1 MAIDPS
7 NMNMSQLLAA
17 EAEDLV
23 NPLPI
28 GYYSPEFSRRRA
40 AMLAAERAP
49 LTRASRQQMPV
60 GATGIRGADVKRWG
74 ELQGRLAAGAAEAAQ
89 RADIRQRQEMEGA
102 ALKRFRD
109 AARAEDATKL
119 AQMKLRQSIGR
130 TIGTMSQEGSDIGFA
145 LAGRAKEH
153 QEGLRERGKEL
164 ASHMGK
170 QQSYLDTL
178 SDINIAQPIEA
189 YKERGLVFDRG
200 IPAPSLDVSNRHW
213 LDYNFGTV
221 ENPIDR
227 PIYAGVP
234 DTVPFSYAD
243 TLSSDS

>member
-1 MAIDPS
+1 
-7 NMNMSQLLAA
+7 
-17 EAEDLV
+17 
-23 NPLPI
+23 
-28 GYYSPEFSRRRA
+28 
-40 AMLAAERAP
+40 
-49 LTRASRQQMPV
+49 
-60 GATGIRGADVKRWG
+60 
-74 ELQGRLAAGAAEAAQ
+74 
-89 RADIRQRQEMEGA
+89 MEGA

-164 ASHMGK
+164 ASQMGR
-170 QQSYLDTL
+170 QGTYLDAL
-178 SDINIAQPIEA
+178 SDINLSQPLQRLQEG
-189 YKERGLVFDRG
+189 GLVFDRG

-213 LDYNFGTV
+213 LDYDFST
-221 ENPIDR
+221 DR
-227 PIYAGVP
+227 PLYAGVP

>member
-1 MAIDPS
+1 MAINPAD
-7 NMNMSQLLAA
+7 MNMSQLLAA

-49 LTRASRQQMPV
+49 LVRASRQQMPV

-74 ELQGRLAAGAAEAAQ
+74 ELQGRLAAGAAEVAQ

-130 TIGTMSQEGSDIGFA
+130 TIGGMSQEGSDIGFA

-164 ASHMGK
+164 ASQMGR
-170 QQSYLDTL
+170 QGTYLDAL
-178 SDINIAQPIEA
+178 SDINLSQPIES
-189 YKERGLVFDRG
+189 YYERGGPLFDRG

-213 LDYNFGTV
+213 LDYDFST
-221 ENPIDR
+221 DR
-227 PIYAGVP
+227 PLYAGVP

>member
-89 RADIRQRQEMEGA
+89 RADIRQRQEMGAA

-109 AARAEDATKL
+109 AARAEDATRL

-130 TIGTMSQEGSDIGFA
+130 TIGGMSQEGSDIGFA

-178 SDINIAQPIEA
+178 SDINLSQPLQQLQEG
-189 YKERGLVFDRG
+189 GLVFDRG

-213 LDYNFGTV
+213 LDYDFST
-221 ENPIDR
+221 DR
-227 PIYAGVP
+227 PLYAGVP